1 MNFSGLGK
9 NVISLPKTNGDEALK
24 LCWLPFALRES
35 GLKTK
40 GELKKIAS
48 ATIYNLEW
56 HIREI
61 RFRVWSSG
69 LSPACYERS
78 DRF

>member
-1 MNFSGLGK
+1 
-9 NVISLPKTNGDEALK
+9 
-24 LCWLPFALRES
+24 LPFALRES

-61 RFRVWSSG
+61 RLEFG
-69 LSPACYERS
+69 LAVCPPPATSEALVRDDAEDVEDVEDTES
-78 DRF
+78 ITIGFG